1 MLWEFENAVL
11 LTLLTTL
18 MALVSCVWQR
28 NRILLSS
35 VHSNPDLFK
44 LSAGAA
50 FVNIRQGVEISV
62 AKIQADADRAAD
74 RLPEEGEGAAQPDR
88 FTYNNDANNKIT
100 AAQGAVGGD
109 GEIST
114 NTLIS
119 SSSSSHYDEENLPP
133 NNHNSEEIYEHED
146 DSVTPTLRLSPMA
159 SLSASSAHS
168 TSSAAIRKRK

>member
-1 MLWEFENAVL
+1 MMMWEFFEKISLENAVL
-11 LTLLTTL
+11 SLILTTL
-18 MALVSCVWQR
+18 VALVALVWQR

-100 AAQGAVGGD
+100 AASAAVGGD

-114 NTLIS
+114 NNT
-119 SSSSSHYDEENLPP
+119 SSSSHHDEENLPP

-159 SLSASSAHS
+159 SLSASSDHS
-168 TSSAAIRKRK
+168 ALRKRK